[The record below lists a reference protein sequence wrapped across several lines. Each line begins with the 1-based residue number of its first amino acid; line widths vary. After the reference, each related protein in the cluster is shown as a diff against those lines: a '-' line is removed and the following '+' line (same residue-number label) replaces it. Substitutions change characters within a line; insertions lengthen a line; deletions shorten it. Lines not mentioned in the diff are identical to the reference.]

1 MDIQDEGTCDTADFR
16 EIAAVDAY
24 SHFIQWQPAVSRFF
38 KMTRYGN
45 ILADYEVN
53 ELVKKR
59 L

>member
-1 MDIQDEGTCDTADFR
+1 MDIQDEGTCDAADVR
-16 EIAAVDAY
+16 EIAAVAAY
-24 SHFIQWQPAVSRFF
+24 SHFIKWQPEVLRFS